1 MYNSQDTI
9 GGRRKKLAFLR
20 QNSVSDL
27 KVMLITHHVFKC
39 PWWRPMTSP
48 DPGHSSPDI
57 SILSQPQTTNWKW
70 EKKINYPVNMF
81 QFLLLIL
88 NDSPRSDVEL
98 YSVTVR
104 LNQFEGLYL
113 VGRRTRYWLKPTEAR
128 PPEGWVAFGCI
139 SSLFPRKSNQYN
151 RLSALEQNVKQTST
165 ARIQRRS
172 ALLLLASSQWTIA
185 VAVIP
190 IGQK

>member
-1 MYNSQDTI
+1 METNDFTRPWTFFPRHLHLVSATNH
-9 GGRRKKLAFLR
+9 KLKIR
-20 QNSVSDL
+20 
-27 KVMLITHHVFKC
+27 
-39 PWWRPMTSP
+39 
-48 DPGHSSPDI
+48 
-57 SILSQPQTTNWKW
+57 
-70 EKKINYPVNMF
+70 KKINYPVNMF

-113 VGRRTRYWLKPTEAR
+113 VGRRTRYWRNPTEAR

-190 IGQK
+190 IGQKYSLYCTEKMAG